1 MWRYKDD
8 NSDFS
13 ETTQWVRWETIV
25 HQQSEGPTIVQ
36 HYDRKAKKSLGF
48 DLTWVEKTCRLQ
60 MQMQMSNYSF
70 IAMFISISWSINVAA
85 VKLLI
90 ESLRDAFGYQNGLI
104 FGKVP
109 KVSMFSWGFP
119 NYPKKFSL
127 ASKCVSPPGCPM
139 GGLISNAPNQSG
151 FPTKQRHLS
160 HYVER
165 SSHHQL
171 PMAVI

>member
-1 MWRYKDD
+1 MGNNSSTTVRRANHSPTLRPQGQEVTWLWSDLGWKDM
-8 NSDFS
+8 
-13 ETTQWVRWETIV
+13 QM
-25 HQQSEGPTIVQ
+25 
-36 HYDRKAKKSLGF
+36 L
-48 DLTWVEKTCRLQ
+48 

-139 GGLISNAPNQSG
+139 GGLISNASNQSG

-160 HYVER
+160 HCVER